1 MPQPSGANRYVYER
15 HRPEETPLYRIVKT
29 YYPQFLARLEA
40 EGGAL
45 PAFVIQEFDDYLKC
59 GLLEHGLLRVKCNAC
74 SHEHLVAFSCK
85 RRGFC
90 SSCGARRM
98 VESAAHLVDHVL
110 PEQPIR
116 QWVLTFPYPLRFLF
130 AAQPQVLSQ
139 VLGVVYRAISTYL
152 IKQSGFTVASG
163 AKTGAVT
170 LIQRFG
176 SALNL
181 NIHFHMLFLDGV
193 YSFDRARPKFH
204 RALQPTPTELV
215 RLLHT
220 ISTRVARLLE
230 RQGLLVRDAESEH
243 LDFEPEAFEQLI
255 GASIH
260 YRIAIGP
267 NAGKKALTLRTI
279 PAQPEP
285 FPSTLLAKQPGFSLH
300 AATLCE
306 VHQRD
311 KLEKLCRYVTRP
323 AIANERLSTN
333 ERGQVVYKFKQ
344 PFRDGTTHVVL
355 DPLDFIARLAA
366 LVPRPRLNL
375 TRFHGVFAPNS
386 KQREHI
392 VPRHEPKP
400 QAPDKPLAPMTWMQ
414 RLKRVFAIDIETC
427 PKCGGKLRVIACIE
441 DPDVIATI
449 LEHIQTRDEAQP
461 SQPRAPPLRTDLS
474 ASTYQDRL
482 F

>member
-1 MPQPSGANRYVYER
+1 MPQPSVAPRYVYER
-15 HRPEETPLYRIVKT
+15 HRPEETPLYGIVET
-29 YYPQFLARLEA
+29 YYPRFLARLDA
-40 EGGAL
+40 EGGSL
-45 PAFVIQEFDDYLKC
+45 PTFVKQEFDDYLKC
-59 GLLEHGLLRVKCNAC
+59 GLLEHGFLRVKCDAC

-90 SSCGARRM
+90 PSCGARRM

-152 IKQSGFTVASG
+152 IKKTGLTVASS

-204 RALQPTPTELV
+204 RAPRPTPAELV

-230 RQGLLVRDAESEH
+230 RQGLLVRDAESEY

-267 NAGKKALTLRTI
+267 NAGRKALTLRTI

-285 FPSTLLAKQPGFSLH
+285 FASTLLAKQPGFSLH

-306 VHQRD
+306 VNQRD
-311 KLEKLCRYVTRP
+311 KLEKLCRYITRP

-333 ERGQVVYKFKQ
+333 ERGQVMYKFKQ

-392 VPRHEPKP
+392 VPRREPKAHDQP
-400 QAPDKPLAPMTWMQ
+400 RAPMSWMQ

-427 PKCGGKLRVIACIE
+427 PKCGAKLHVIACIE
-441 DPDVIATI
+441 DPDVIATF
-449 LEHIQTRDEAQP
+449 LEHRRTREAAVT
-461 SQPRAPPLRTDLS
+461 SQPRAPPLRLS
-474 ASTYQDRL
+474 SPANQDRL

>member
-1 MPQPSGANRYVYER
+1 
-15 HRPEETPLYRIVKT
+15 
-29 YYPQFLARLEA
+29 
-40 EGGAL
+40 
-45 PAFVIQEFDDYLKC
+45 
-59 GLLEHGLLRVKCNAC
+59 
-74 SHEHLVAFSCK
+74 
-85 RRGFC
+85 
-90 SSCGARRM
+90 M
-98 VESAAHLVDHVL
+98 VDTAAHLVDRVL
-110 PEQPIR
+110 PLVPIR
-116 QWVLTFPYPLRFLF
+116 QWVLAFSYPLRFLF

-152 IKQSGFTVASG
+152 IKNTGFSVASG

-181 NIHFHMLFLDGV
+181 NIHFHMLFLDDA
-193 YSFDRARPKFH
+193 YSFDRARPRFH
-204 RALQPTPTELV
+204 RAPRPTPAELV

-220 ISTRVARLLE
+220 ISTRIARLLE
-230 RQGLLVRDAESEH
+230 QQGLLVRDAESDY
-243 LDFEPEAFEQLI
+243 LDFEPGEVFDQLA

-267 NAGKKALTLRTI
+267 NAGRKAPTLRTV

-285 FPSTLLAKQPGFSLH
+285 FASTLLAKQPGFSLH
-300 AATLCE
+300 AATVCE
-306 VHQRD
+306 ASQRD
-311 KLEKLCRYVTRP
+311 KLEKLCRYITRP

-333 ERGQVVYKFKQ
+333 ERGQIVYKFKH

-355 DPLDFIARLAA
+355 DPLDFMARLAA

-375 TRFHGVFAPNS
+375 TRFHGVFAPNC
-386 KQREHI
+386 KHREHV
-392 VPRHEPKP
+392 VPKRKP
-400 QAPDKPLAPMTWMQ
+400 DDVKPDKPLAPMTWMR

-449 LEHIQTRDEAQP
+449 LEHIRTREATEP
-461 SQPRAPPLRTDLS
+461 TQPRAPPPPIEYPDTPN
-474 ASTYQDRL
+474 QDRL
-482 F
+482 FQ

>member
-1 MPQPSGANRYVYER
+1 MPQPSSADRYVYER
-15 HRPEETPLYRIVKT
+15 HRPEESPLYGIVGT

-45 PAFVIQEFDDYLKC
+45 PAFVKQEFDGYLKC
-59 GLLEHGLLRVKCNAC
+59 GLLEHGFLRVKCDAC
-74 SHEHLVAFSCK
+74 NHEHLLAFSCK

-90 SSCGARRM
+90 PSCGARRM

-152 IKQSGFTVASG
+152 TKMTGFTVASG
-163 AKTGAVT
+163 ARSGAVT

-204 RALQPTPTELV
+204 RAPRPPRAELV

-230 RQGLLVRDAESEH
+230 RQGLLVRDAESEY

-267 NAGKKALTLRTI
+267 NAGKQALTLRTI

-285 FPSTLLAKQPGFSLH
+285 FASTLLAKQPGFSLH
-300 AATLCE
+300 AATVCE
-306 VHQRD
+306 ANQRD
-311 KLEKLCRYVTRP
+311 KLEKLCRYITRP

-333 ERGQVVYKFKQ
+333 ERGQIVYKFKQ

-355 DPLDFIARLAA
+355 DPLDFIARLAT

-375 TRFHGVFAPNS
+375 TPFHGVFAPNS

-392 VPRHEPKP
+392 VPRHEPKA

-441 DPDVIATI
+441 DPDVSATI
-449 LEHIQTRDEAQP
+449 LEHIRARDEAQP
-461 SQPRAPPLRTDLS
+461 SQPRAPPLRTEHHNS
-474 ASTYQDRL
+474 PKQDRL